1 MNAAPFDNVD
11 NSTLQLQPSSNSQKK
26 IRNNRTV
33 KLRNASNKIS
43 SENVNSVISNIPGSQ
58 EYESS

>member
-26 IRNNRTV
+26 IRNNIV
-33 KLRNASNKIS
+33 KVNLRREK
-43 SENVNSVISNIPGSQ
+43 E
-58 EYESS
+58 